1 MSNPEFDDV
10 PNATE
15 EAELIRDHG
24 SNMEQYLAQ
33 YNMPMEQTATQGAS
47 VYRVIYDDGRSLTD
61 APESNYA
68 SALGR
73 SNDE

>member
-1 MSNPEFDDV
+1 MSNPEFDDG
-10 PNATE
+10 PNAIE
-15 EAELIRDHG
+15 KAELIRDHG
-24 SNMEQYLAQ
+24 SNMEKYLAQ
-33 YNMPMEQTATQGAS
+33 YNN
-47 VYRVIYDDGRSLTD
+47 RVIYDDGRSLTD